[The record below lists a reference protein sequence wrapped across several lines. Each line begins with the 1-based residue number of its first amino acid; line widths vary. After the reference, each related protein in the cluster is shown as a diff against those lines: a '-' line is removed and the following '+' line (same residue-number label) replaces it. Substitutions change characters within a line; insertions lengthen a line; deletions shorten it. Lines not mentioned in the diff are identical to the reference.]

1 MRVITCDRCGK
12 KLFKETKCG
21 HLFGEYYAPRGFY
34 GNAWFKRWFDHRN
47 IDVDLDL
54 CEDCAK
60 ELATWLHID
69 NNNSRSA

>member
-12 KLFKETKCG
+12 KLFTEEKYG
-21 HLFGEYYAPRGFY
+21 RLFGHYHASSDFNGTFFIKRLL
-34 GNAWFKRWFDHRN
+34 GNRC
-47 IDVDLDL
+47 IDVDFDL

-69 NNNSRSA
+69 DNN